1 MELPTMQRR
10 SSDTQEAL
18 VEKIAARARSL
29 DKGKELPSLVTF
41 VKQYYRNVA
50 MDDLATR
57 DLDELAGAAVEEL
70 RFALVRK
77 PGRPKIRA
85 YNPRETSNGFST
97 THTIIEI
104 VNDDM
109 PFLVDSVR
117 MAINEAGQTVHLTIH
132 PIMRVQRDGHGKLL
146 EVLPRGGADAK
157 GAMESIMHVEMDRE
171 TDAASLKALEERLAA
186 VLDDVRAA
194 VTDWEAMRVKARE
207 ICQELEQ
214 NPPPLEARGV
224 EESIALIRWME
235 ANHFTLLGYREY
247 EFIRGKDFDT
257 LRPLPKTG
265 LGILR
270 DPRPEFVP
278 KAVELRQRDIRRQAR
293 SRDLLVITKANS
305 KSTVHRSA
313 YLDYVSV
320 KVFDK
325 AGRAVGEK
333 RFLGLFTSVAYSR
346 SPRDIPLLRYK
357 VEEVLVRSGLDRGS
371 HAGKALQ
378 HVLDTYPR
386 DELFQTSI
394 EDLLRISTGILSLQ
408 ERQRVKLF
416 VRRDAFHRFVSC
428 MVFVP
433 RDKYNTEVR
442 QHIERTLMSFF
453 KGIGNEHT
461 VQLAESTLARLR
473 FVVRLPKEGMPRVD
487 LAKLEQEV
495 AAGVRTWHDNLKDE
509 LIGRLGEEQALKLF
523 KRFGD
528 SFPAAYTEDVP
539 PYEATFDLERMALLC
554 DEPGELRMSL
564 YRPAGFAREHLR
576 FKVCRLK
583 DPIPISDALPMLENM
598 GLRVISER
606 PYRCKV
612 SKELSIWIQD
622 FDMYHAGEGI
632 LEPAQIGDLFQ
643 QTFACTWAGQNDND
657 GFNRLVLGAELD
669 WRQTYMMRAY
679 CRYLLQTG
687 LPFSQ
692 HYMEQVLAGNLHV
705 SGQLV
710 DLFTARFKPDLDEQ
724 TRKTNAAR
732 CEKEVRKALDKVD
745 SQDEDRI
752 LRAFLTVILATLRT
766 NYYQLDAHGQP
777 KPYLSLKLDPSRI
790 PELPLPRPKYEVFV
804 YSPRTEGV
812 HLRGGNVARGGL
824 RWSDRMEDF
833 RTEVLGLMKAQNVK
847 NTLIVPVGAKG
858 GFVAK
863 KLPKGDRDTIQAEVI
878 ACYKSF
884 IRGLLDITDN
894 LVDGKVVPPPRVLRH
909 DGDDYYLVVAA
920 DKGTAT
926 FSDIAN
932 SVSAEYGFWL
942 GDAFASGGSAGYDH
956 KGMGITA
963 KGAWEAVKRHFREI
977 GMDIQNQ
984 PFSVA
989 GIGDMGGDVFGN
1001 GMLLSRHTRLLAAFN
1016 HVHIFLDPD
1025 PDTEASFAERERL
1038 FKLPRSAWSDYNA
1051 KLISRGGGIFSR
1063 SEKNIPLSPQVQQ
1076 MLGTDKASMPP
1087 QELIRSILKMDVDLL
1102 WNGGIG
1108 TYVKASS
1115 ETNADVGDR
1124 TNDQL
1129 RVNGRELRCKVIGE
1143 GGNLGCTQLG
1153 RIEFALNGGRLNTDF
1168 IDNSA
1173 GVDTSDREV
1182 NIKILTSLATQ
1193 RKGLSRQER
1202 DKLLVRMTDDVAG
1215 LVLRNNY
1222 LQTQAISMMENH
1234 AVERINEHAV
1244 VLRAL
1249 ERHGGLNR
1257 ELEFLP
1263 SDSAIEERRT
1273 AGKGFTR
1280 PELSLLVS
1288 YSKIVLYQSLINSS
1302 VPEDRFLARELES
1315 YFPKPLQKSFGELI
1329 PDHPLAR
1336 EIIATLISN
1345 SVVNRMGPVFALRM
1359 QEETGA
1365 EPAKIARAYTICR
1378 EAFGMREAWAEIEA
1392 LDNVIHANVQYSM
1405 MFQTTRLLRH
1415 ATQWVMQ
1422 HYASPLNIEQIVSR
1436 LQPGITR
1443 VVKTL
1448 PNVLVGSL
1456 KSRYAETT
1464 GLYRDIG
1471 VPEAVAQR
1479 MAGLPA
1485 AYSALDI
1492 AEVGKQTGADVVR
1505 VAGIYFELGRALGLD
1520 WIMEQIEK
1528 LSVSGRWQAVAR
1540 GTLREN
1546 LYSLQ
1551 RSLTQQLLAA
1561 KTKDTPHELV
1571 TDWVSTV
1578 AARVAHLQRIINEMR
1593 SAGAMDFPTLS
1604 VALQEVR
1611 KLAQNG

>member
-1 MELPTMQRR
+1 MQRR
-10 SSDTQEAL
+10 SSDAQKDL
-18 VEKIAARARSL
+18 VEKILSKAKTL
-29 DKGKELPSLVTF
+29 DSDKDLPNLSSF
-41 VKQYYRNVA
+41 VRQYYRNVS
-50 MDDLATR
+50 MDDLASR
-57 DLDELAGAAVEEL
+57 ELDELAGAVVSEL
-70 RFALVRK
+70 RFALSRK

-85 YNPRETSNGFST
+85 YNPRKTSSGFST
-97 THTIIEI
+97 THTIVEI

-117 MAINEAGQTVHLTIH
+117 LALNEAGLTVHLTIH
-132 PIMRVQRDGHGKLL
+132 PIMRVLRDEHGKLL
-146 EVLPRGGADAK
+146 EVFPAGKGGGK

-171 TDAASLKALEERLAA
+171 TDANSLKALEQRLDD
-186 VLDDVRAA
+186 VLADVRAA
-194 VTDWEAMRVKARE
+194 VSDWEVMRAKARD
-207 ICQELEQ
+207 ICDELEQ
-214 NPPPLEARGV
+214 NPPPLDPRSV
-224 EESIALIRWME
+224 EESVALIRWME

-247 EFIRGKDFDT
+247 EFIRGKDHDT
-257 LRPLPKTG
+257 LKPLPKTG

-270 DPRPEFVP
+270 NPRPEFEP
-278 KAVELRQRDIRRQAR
+278 KPVELRSREIRRQAR

-320 KVFDK
+320 KVFDA

-386 DELFQTSI
+386 DELFQTGI
-394 EDLLRISTGILSLQ
+394 EDLTRIATGILSLQ

-428 MVFVP
+428 MVYVP

-442 QHIERTLMSFF
+442 QHIERTLMERF
-453 KGIGNEHT
+453 KGVGNEHT
-461 VQLAESTLARLR
+461 VQLAESPLARLR

-487 LAKLEQEV
+487 LHKLEEDV
-495 AAGVRTWHDNLKDE
+495 ADGIRTWHDRLRDE
-509 LIGRLGEEQALKLF
+509 LITRLGEEHALKLIR
-523 KRFGD
+523 RFGH
-528 SFPAAYTEDVP
+528 SFPAAYCEDVP
-539 PYEATFDLERMALLC
+539 PYEATFDIERMALLC

-576 FKVCRLK
+576 FKVCRLN

-606 PYRCKV
+606 PYRCRL
-612 SKELSIWIQD
+612 SRELSIWIQD
-622 FDMYHAGEGI
+622 FDMYFEGEGI

-643 QTFACTWAGQNDND
+643 QTFACTWSGMNDND

-687 LPFSQ
+687 IPFSQ
-692 HYMEQVLAGNLHV
+692 PYMEQVLSANLHV
-705 SGQLV
+705 AGQLV
-710 DLFTARFKPDLDEQ
+710 DLFTARFNPDVPEEK
-724 TRKTNAAR
+724 RKINAAQ
-732 CEKEVRKALDKVD
+732 CEKEIRKALDKVE

-752 LRAFLTVILATLRT
+752 LRAFLAVILATLRT
-766 NYYQLDAHGQP
+766 NFYQRDAHGEP
-777 KPYLSLKLDPSRI
+777 KPYLSLKLDPAGV
-790 PELPLPRPKYEVFV
+790 PDLPLPRPMFEVFV
-804 YSPRTEGV
+804 YSPRVEGV
-812 HLRGGNVARGGL
+812 HLRGGKVARGGL
-824 RWSDRMEDF
+824 RWSDRREDF

-863 KLPKGDRDTIQAEVI
+863 HLPKSDRDAVQAEVI

-884 IRGLLDITDN
+884 VRGLLDITDN
-894 LVDGKVVPPPRVLRH
+894 LVDGKVVPPQRVLRR

-932 SVSAEYGFWL
+932 SVAAEYDFWL

-984 PFSVA
+984 PFTVA
-989 GIGDMGGDVFGN
+989 GIGDMAGDVFGN

-1016 HVHIFLDPD
+1016 HMHIFLDPD
-1025 PDTEASFAERERL
+1025 PDIEASFEERQRL
-1038 FKLPRSAWSDYNA
+1038 FNLPRSAWSDYNP
-1051 KLISRGGGIFSR
+1051 KLISKGGGIFLR
-1063 SEKNIPLSPQVQQ
+1063 SEKSIPLSPQVRA
-1076 MLGTDKASMPP
+1076 MLGTEKTAMPP
-1087 QELIRSILKMDVDLL
+1087 QELIKSILLMEVDLL

-1108 TYVKASS
+1108 TYVKSS
-1115 ETNADVGDR
+1115 RESNADAGDR
-1124 TNDQL
+1124 TNDPL
-1129 RVNGRELRCKVIGE
+1129 RVNGKDLRCKVIGE

-1193 RKGLSRQER
+1193 RKGLGRAER
-1202 DKLLVRMTDDVAG
+1202 DKLLARMTDDVAA

-1249 ERHGGLNR
+1249 EKHGGLNR
-1257 ELEFLP
+1257 SLEFLP
-1263 SDSAIEERRT
+1263 SDSDIEERRT

-1288 YSKIVLYQSLINSS
+1288 YSKIVLYQALIKSS

-1315 YFPKPLQKSFGELI
+1315 YFPRPLQERYSDLI
-1329 PDHPLAR
+1329 LEHPLAR
-1336 EIIATLISN
+1336 EIVATLVSN

-1359 QEETGA
+1359 QEETGVS
-1365 EPAKIARAYTICR
+1365 PAKIARAYTICR
-1378 EAFGMREAWAEIEA
+1378 EAFGMRQAWADIEA

-1415 ATQWVMQ
+1415 ATQWMMQ
-1422 HYASPLNIEQIVSR
+1422 RYESPLNIEAIVSR
-1436 LQPGITR
+1436 LSPGIVR
-1443 VVKTL
+1443 VVKAL
-1448 PNVLVGSL
+1448 PTVLTGSM
-1456 KSRYAETT
+1456 KSRFVETA

-1471 VPEAVAQR
+1471 VPDAVAQR
-1479 MAGLPA
+1479 MASLPA
-1485 AYSALDI
+1485 AFSALDI
-1492 AEVGKQTGADVVR
+1492 AEIAQQCKADELR
-1505 VAGIYFELGRALGLD
+1505 VASIYFELGRALSLD
-1520 WIMEQIEK
+1520 WIMDQIEK
-1528 LSVSGRWQAVAR
+1528 LLVSGRWQAVAR
-1540 GTLREN
+1540 GTLRDN

-1551 RSLTQQLLAA
+1551 RQLTQQLVAGKA
-1561 KTKDTPHELV
+1561 KADPHDLV
-1571 TDWVSTV
+1571 VDWVATV
-1578 AARVAHLQRIINEMR
+1578 SEQVSHLQRIISEMR

-1611 KLAQNG
+1611 KLAQTG